1 MIRTAQ
7 NDEVV
12 STLGVIIARGGS
24 KGLTGK
30 HTRLILGKPVVAYS
44 IEAALSSKTLNKV
57 VVTSDDPEVRRIA
70 QEYGVWV
77 LDRPAE
83 LAGDTATVDSAA
95 RYAVDRV
102 EELYGFHADAI
113 ALLYGNI
120 PIRPAGLIDQ
130 AVNHLLTQGGDSVQ
144 SYSPVGKMHPDW
156 MVRLDGDKVILNCS
170 KPIYRRQ
177 NLTPMFIPN
186 GAVLA
191 ITRESL
197 YRKPAHAE
205 DFHCFL
211 GKDRRGVVH
220 PESDLI
226 VDIDER
232 RDLFIAEAIMRF
244 MQENQDHAAKQNASV
259 LV

>member
-1 MIRTAQ
+1 MIQAANSSR
-7 NDEVV
+7 VF
-12 STLGVIIARGGS
+12 TLGVILARGGS
-24 KGLTGK
+24 KGLPKK
-30 HTRLILGKPVVAYS
+30 HTRMLMGKPVIAYS
-44 IEAALSSKTLNKV
+44 IEAALSSRSLDKV

-70 QEYGVWV
+70 QEYGVWA
-77 LDRPAE
+77 LGRPDE
-83 LAGDTATVDSAA
+83 LATDTATVDAA
-95 RYAVDRV
+95 TRFAVDRV
-102 EELYGFHADAI
+102 EELYSFRAEAV

-120 PIRPAGLIDQ
+120 PIRPKGLIDL
-130 AVNHLLTQGGDSVQ
+130 AMNHLLTVGGDSVQ
-144 SYSPVGKMHPDW
+144 TYSPVGKMHPDW
-156 MVRLDGDKVILNCS
+156 MIRLDGDRVILNCP

-177 NLTPMFIPN
+177 DLTPMFVPN
-186 GAVLA
+186 GAVVA
-191 ITRESL
+191 VTRESL

-232 RDLFIAEAIMRF
+232 RDLFVAEAIMRF
-244 MQENQDHAAKQNASV
+244 MQENQENATKQDATL

>member
-1 MIRTAQ
+1 MKSA
-7 NDEVV
+7 NGVNV

-24 KGLTGK
+24 KGLPGK
-30 HTRLILGKPVVAYS
+30 HIRQLLGKPVIAYS
-44 IEAALSSKTLNKV
+44 IEAALKSRSLDHIIV
-57 VVTSDDPEVRRIA
+57 SSDDAQVLQIA
-70 QEYGVWV
+70 RDYGIWV
-77 LDRPAE
+77 VGRPQE

-95 RYAVDRV
+95 RYATDRA
-102 EELYGFHADAI
+102 EELHGFRADAI

-120 PIRPAGLIDQ
+120 PIRPDGLIDM
-130 AVNHLLTQGGDSVQ
+130 AMEHLINCGGDSVQ
-144 SYSPVGKMHPDW
+144 SYSPVGKNHPDW
-156 MVRLDGDKVILNCS
+156 MIRLQDGDRVVLNC
-170 KPIYRRQ
+170 KKAIYRRQ
-177 NLTPMFIPN
+177 DLTPMFIPN

-197 YRKPAHAE
+197 YRRPEHAE

-211 GKDRRGVVH
+211 GKDRRGIVH

-232 RDLFIAEAIMRF
+232 RDLFVAEAVLRM
-244 MQENQDHAAKQNASV
+244 MQENQENAAKQDATI